1 MIHQDTITAT
11 PTKSRPDHKPD
22 TLTVIE
28 AIRTALVNGT
38 YVPNQRLTEVDLCE
52 ELGASR
58 GTIRIALAALA
69 NEGLIEIVP
78 HRGAHVRAVPLSEAI
93 EITEVRIAIESL
105 CAAKVCEQITTA
117 ETSEFRQL
125 ASTMTEAVQSGDL
138 AAYSEANKTLHKR
151 IIEISGQKTAA
162 AVLSRLR
169 GQSVRHQF
177 RLAMQAG
184 RPAVSLPEHLEI
196 IDAVCNRDEARAR
209 KAIEVHLKSVIDA
222 LRQTEEQQKAG
233 PVGS

>member
-1 MIHQDTITAT
+1 MIHKDTTAM
-11 PTKSRPDHKPD
+11 PPKSRSDHKPNV
-22 TLTVIE
+22 LTVIE

-38 YVPNQRLTEVDLCE
+38 YVPNQRLTEMDLCE

-58 GTIRIALAALA
+58 ATIRTALAALA
-69 NEGLIEIVP
+69 NEGLIETIP
-78 HRGAHVRAVPLSEAI
+78 HRGARVRAIPLSEAI

-105 CAAKVCEQITTA
+105 CVAKVCEKITADEVT
-117 ETSEFRQL
+117 EFRQL
-125 ASTMTEAVQSGDL
+125 AKTMTEAVQSADL
-138 AAYSEANKTLHKR
+138 ATYAEANKKLHRR

-169 GQSVRHQF
+169 GQSVRYQF

-196 IDAVCNRDEARAR
+196 IDALCNRDEARAR

-222 LRQTEEQQKAG
+222 LRKTEEQHEAH
-233 PVGS
+233 PVGA

>member
-1 MIHQDTITAT
+1 MIHEDTIPAM
-11 PTKSRPDHKPD
+11 PPKSRTDRKPD

-38 YVPNQRLTEVDLCE
+38 YVPNQRLTETDLCE

-58 GTIRIALAALA
+58 PTVRAALAALA
-69 NEGLIEIVP
+69 NEGLIEIIQ
-78 HRGAHVRAVPLSEAI
+78 HRGARVRAVPLSEAI

-105 CAAKVCEQITTA
+105 CVAKVCEKITA
-117 ETSEFRQL
+117 DETSEFRQL
-125 ASTMTEAVQSGDL
+125 AATMTEAVQSGDL
-138 AAYSEANKTLHKR
+138 VSYSEANKKLHRR

-169 GQSVRHQF
+169 GQSVRYQF

-196 IDAVCNRDEARAR
+196 IDALCNRDEARAR

-222 LRQTEEQQKAG
+222 LSQAEEQQKARLLG
-233 PVGS
+233 T